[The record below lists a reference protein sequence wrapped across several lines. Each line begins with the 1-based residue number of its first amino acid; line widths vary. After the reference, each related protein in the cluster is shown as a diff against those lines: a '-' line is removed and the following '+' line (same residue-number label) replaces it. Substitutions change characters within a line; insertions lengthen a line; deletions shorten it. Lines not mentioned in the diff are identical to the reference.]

1 MRSLRLLKAFV
12 DIDDK
17 HIREAWAFRKKK
29 PGRGRRILP
38 VAACLALAAGL
49 LFILLKVLPLSPDL
63 PGWESGF
70 ETGQPPQ
77 GQVTPADLPLLQLEF
92 ETGGMGFEGYM
103 AYSID
108 DLVNENPWREDMI
121 LDTLPVYKGPGHWAA
136 SGWQTEIDLE
146 AMQSWALELAGR
158 LGLSE
163 KELTVGDNRP
173 AAEEIE
179 AIREKYAAIGEE
191 PPPGSFSGP
200 TEVVVA
206 GKGIEITVDARFEAA
221 IFFDPAIPLP
231 GAYNFTYYAGYA
243 DTEATAEYLLECYRG
258 LLGMKEPVINIC
270 GGDYNIYDEQMYRIE
285 FFEGAGNAAEQI
297 VAYNL
302 GAANFFCEDSGML
315 YGARI
320 KRGAPG
326 DKLGDYPLIS
336 AGAARVLLEEG
347 HFLTTVPADFPGL
360 EYVRRAEL
368 IYRSGWEPTLL
379 PYYRFY
385 VEIPGMAKGE
395 RKTYGA
401 YYVPAVESRYIQ
413 NMPLWDGSFN

>member
-1 MRSLRLLKAFV
+1 MRSLRLLKAFA

-17 HIREAWAFRKKK
+17 HIQEAWAFRKKK
-29 PGRGRRILP
+29 PERRIWP
-38 VAACLALAAGL
+38 VAACFAVIAGL
-49 LFILLKVLPLSPDL
+49 LFILLKVLPLPGL
-63 PGWESGF
+63 PGSEPGF
-70 ETGQPPQ
+70 ETDQPPQ

-108 DLVNENPWREDMI
+108 DLVNKNPWREDMA
-121 LDTLPVYKGPGHWAA
+121 LNTLPVYKGPGHWVA
-136 SGWQTEIDLE
+136 SGWQTKIDLE
-146 AMQSWALELAGR
+146 AMRSWALELAGR

-173 AAEEIE
+173 TAEEIE
-179 AIREKYAAIGEE
+179 AFREKYAALGEE
-191 PPPGSFSGP
+191 PPLGRGP

-231 GAYNFTYYAGYA
+231 AAYNFTHYAGYA
-243 DTEATAEYLLECYRG
+243 DTEATAEYLLERYCN

-270 GGDYNIYDEQMYRIE
+270 GGDYNIYDQQMYRIE
-285 FFEGAGNAAEQI
+285 FFEGAGDAAEQI

-315 YGARI
+315 FGARI
-320 KRGAPG
+320 KKGAPG
-326 DKLGDYPLIS
+326 DKLGDYPLIT
-336 AGAARVLLEEG
+336 AGAAKVLLKGG

-360 EYVRRAEL
+360 EYVRRLEL
-368 IYRSGWEPTLL
+368 IYRTGWESTLI

-385 VEIPGMAKGE
+385 VEIPEMAEGE
-395 RKTYGA
+395 RRTYGA

-413 NMPLWDGSFN
+413 NIPLWDGSFN